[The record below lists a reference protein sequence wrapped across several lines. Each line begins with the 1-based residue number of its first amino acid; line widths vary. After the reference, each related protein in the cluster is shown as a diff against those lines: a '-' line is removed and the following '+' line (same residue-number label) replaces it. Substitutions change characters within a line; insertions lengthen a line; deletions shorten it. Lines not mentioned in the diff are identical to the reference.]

1 MTNAGDQTGRTPRQT
16 TGGSPAASTIMIVVT
31 VIAVVVGFFIL
42 KSIRDDGGT
51 GGGGGAPATVAPDA
65 SSTTLSTATTLTP
78 VTTAPADV
86 KTGTKVVVAN
96 ASGVGGV
103 AGKMTDE
110 IKAAGFDTG
119 KATNSTG
126 PKLSTSVIYYDSTNP
141 AAQPVAE
148 TLARTM
154 GLAAP
159 QPVPTPIPVTG
170 AKLEDGSGVLLM
182 LGTDKANK
190 PLAGAPSS
198 STATTAAAAT
208 TTTKA

>member
-42 KSIRDDGGT
+42 KSIRDDGDSGGSGGT
-51 GGGGGAPATVAPDA
+51 PTTAAPDA
-65 SSTTLSTATTLTP
+65 TSSTLSTATSLTP
-78 VTTAPADV
+78 ATVAPADV

-103 AGKMTDE
+103 AGKMSDE
-110 IKAAGFDTG
+110 IKAVAFDTG

-126 PKLSTSVIYYDSTNP
+126 PKLSTTVIYYDSTNP
-141 AAQPVAE
+141 AALPVAE

-159 QPVPTPIPVTG
+159 QPLPTPIPVAG
-170 AKLEDGSGVLLM
+170 AKLEDGAGVLLM

-190 PLAGAPSS
+190 PLGPTSP
-198 STATTAAAAT
+198 STATTAAAAAT
-208 TTTKA
+208 TTTA

>member
-1 MTNAGDQTGRTPRQT
+1 MTNTGDQTGRTPRQT

-31 VIAVVVGFFIL
+31 VVAVVVGFFIL
-42 KSIRDDGGT
+42 KSIRDDGG
-51 GGGGGAPATVAPDA
+51 GSSGNPPATAGPGA
-65 SSTTLSTATTLTP
+65 TTTTLSTASSTLPGTT
-78 VTTAPADV
+78 VAAEV
-86 KTGTKVVVAN
+86 KTGTKVQVAN

-110 IKAAGFDTG
+110 IKAAGFDPG

-126 PKLSTSVIYYDSTNP
+126 PKLSTSVVYYDSTNP

-159 QPVPTPIPVTG
+159 QPLPSPIPVTG
-170 AKLEDGSGVLLM
+170 GKLDTGSGVLLM
-182 LGTDKANK
+182 LGSDKANQ
-190 PLAGAPSS
+190 PLSSS
-198 STATTAAAAT
+198 STSPATTAGAT
-208 TTTKA
+208 STTKA